1 MKKMKNSVFNFI
13 WNKRERISRDTVI
26 GKQRN
31 SGLGLV
37 DIELKLKAIKASWV
51 KRWTEKY
58 NVINNIV
65 NSYWNVMKIDLNYLL
80 TLSETKTENFTLISK
95 LPIFYREIYNYFN
108 ECKKAIDVSNLSEV
122 KFARQ
127 PLWNNNLFQ
136 YKG

>member
-51 KRWTEKY
+51 KRLTEKY

-65 NSYWNVMKIDLNYLL
+65 NSYWNVMKLDLNYLL

-95 LPIFYREIYNYFN
+95 LPIFFYREIYNYFN
-108 ECKKAIDVSNLSEV
+108 ECKKAIDVSNLSDV

-127 PLWNNNLFQ
+127 PLWNKNLF
-136 YKG
+136 